1 MAEGGQL
8 NQQHQQNI
16 YNFHVYNVQNQREIV
31 QARTTTFEN
40 VAEEI
45 GQINILQA
53 EEQQN
58 APNVE
63 EDQAAQQPGVQNVGQ
78 QLAADNV
85 PPQNIAEGV
94 DALNLSSRNNEASQ
108 IGAIK
113 KKDFQR
119 ESARDKLTQQKPL
132 LSSNAAEGGNNSL
145 KISMLRS
152 RATALIGQ
160 TKFDKAATLLEE
172 LAQMQKCTELDTA
185 LMMVECYL
193 QLEREMKGE
202 KIINDVNR
210 VIVTSSVDVKD
221 IKIFAVE
228 LISNSAYIRAI
239 ILLWI
244 ASNIYKTQSR
254 SPDDAIN
261 GIESCVSKTYDA
273 TTPMIKAGGR
283 SKIIGVDY
291 GIKYITE
298 MLDDL
303 RAIENADPVNKAL
316 KEVSCSQYIEQEWR
330 TSFN

>member
-113 KKDFQR
+113 KK
-119 ESARDKLTQQKPL
+119 
-132 LSSNAAEGGNNSL
+132 G
-145 KISMLRS
+145 

>member
-31 QARTTTFEN
+31 QERTTTFEN

-113 KKDFQR
+113 KK
-119 ESARDKLTQQKPL
+119 
-132 LSSNAAEGGNNSL
+132 G
-145 KISMLRS
+145 

-210 VIVTSSVDVKD
+210 IIVTSSVDVKD
-221 IKIFAVE
+221 IKIFAVD

-244 ASNIYKTQSR
+244 ASNIYKAQSR

-291 GIKYITE
+291 GIKYMTE

-316 KEVSCSQYIEQEWR
+316 KGASCSQYIEQEWR

>member
-132 LSSNAAEGGNNSL
+132 LSSNAAEG
-145 KISMLRS
+145 